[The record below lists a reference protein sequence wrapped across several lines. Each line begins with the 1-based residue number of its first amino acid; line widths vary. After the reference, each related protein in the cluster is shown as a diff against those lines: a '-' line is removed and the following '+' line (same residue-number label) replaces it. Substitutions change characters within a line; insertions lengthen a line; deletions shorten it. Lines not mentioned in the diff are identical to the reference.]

1 MKSDTIN
8 RIVWFIPFKWLR
20 NSIRNKLLYI
30 EKIKWINNC
39 EKIYN
44 KLNTSNRFKIESKNN
59 WYILSDNTESTPFDT
74 HYLYHVA
81 WASRCLSIIN
91 PKKHIDISSSLNFS
105 TISSAFI
112 DIDFYDYRPANI
124 YNLSGFNSLKANL
137 TKLHFEDNSIES
149 ISCMHVIEHIGLG
162 RYGDEIDPNGDIKA
176 INELKRVIKKHGYIL
191 FVVPI
196 GKPRLQ
202 FNAHRIYSYDMI
214 INYFNTFELIN
225 YSLIPDNAYEVGI
238 INNASKELTD
248 KQNYGCGC
256 FLFKK

>member
-8 RIVWFIPFKWLR
+8 KIVWFIPFKHLR
-20 NSIRNKLLYI
+20 NNIRNKFSHI
-30 EKIKWINNC
+30 EKIKWINEC
-39 EKIYN
+39 EKEYN
-44 KLNTSNRFKIESKNN
+44 RLNTSNRFKIEHKNN
-59 WYILSDNTESTPFDT
+59 WYILNDNTESTPFDT

-81 WASRCLSIIN
+81 WASRCLSKIN
-91 PKKHIDISSSLNFS
+91 PKKHIDISSSLSFS
-105 TISSAFI
+105 TTVSAFI

-124 YNLSGFNSLKANL
+124 YNLSGLNSLKADV

-162 RYGDEIDPNGDIKA
+162 RYGDEIDPNGDLKA
-176 INELKRVIKKHGYIL
+176 INELKRVVKKGGHIL

-214 INYFNTFELIN
+214 IDYFNDFELIN
-225 YSLIPDNAYEVGI
+225 YSLIPDDANEVGI
-238 INNASKELTD
+238 INNANKELTD